1 MSSSRVTS
9 ATCLSVFADELLPF
23 GPGQLTDCLSTQS
36 SPTIDRSTLR
46 RPEKPLQA
54 STSKGIFQSQTL
66 MPCPQTLLAG
76 FHFYPHSEMKPQ
88 SSPKTS
94 LLLNPRAPFNL
105 HLLSECLITHITLG
119 SSLTSAAM
127 SAQPLLKALTLLT

>member
-1 MSSSRVTS
+1 MSSSRVMS
-9 ATCLSVFADELLPF
+9 ATCLSVFAGELLPF
-23 GPGQLTDCLSTQS
+23 GPGQRTDCLS
-36 SPTIDRSTLR
+36 TIDRSTLR
-46 RPEKPLQA
+46 RPKKPLQA
-54 STSKGIFQSQTL
+54 SISKGIFQSQTL